1 MIKGVTRATRR
12 WGVAVAFLLLACSI
26 PALAEDFKLSDVKP
40 GLEGIAVTAG
50 VGNVLERFQV
60 KVLET
65 LRDGALPLVL
75 VRASGAFLD
84 ATGGVGQ
91 GFSGS
96 PVYIGDKLLGAIS
109 GGFPNG
115 DGRLVLVTP
124 IEFMRRALPTAATLL
139 EVMPRSL
146 TKLCL
151 EGQGCAAP
159 LSTPLSVNGLSPRA
173 ITALQA
179 GLEARGLPFSV
190 APLQSAQSSPSRVVS
205 YRLEPGAPIA
215 AQLVTGD
222 INIGAVGAVTSVE
235 GNRVLAFGHPVFGDS
250 RVRSLMQGAYIVG
263 FVPSRTV
270 PFKLAESLGASLGTF
285 VSDRPYG
292 LGGLTGTP
300 VTLPLEVSL
309 KRGATTTVTK
319 VNLAAVPDIAA
330 TLALAT
336 TLGALDSVLEGS
348 APGSA
353 KLTWRLEFTDR
364 AAVTY
369 GDRLADADDIATSVS
384 KRAALLLALI
394 TENPYAAVNLKKLSL
409 SLEIAPYSALRIV
422 KVDSEKKSLKAGEST
437 SLNLR
442 LQPYR
447 GASVQR
453 RVSFKIPSDAQAGSL
468 RLRVRGTSTPRP
480 RNDASL
486 QDNPDPW
493 DGVLTFEELLERMR
507 SRLSGEYAVV
517 ETTGDSPTVIGIENC
532 DDVVSGWAY
541 IDIQV
546 VK

>member
-1 MIKGVTRATRR
+1 MMPMVTRGTLRLGA
-12 WGVAVAFLLLACSI
+12 AALALTLCGA
-26 PALAEDFKLSDVKP
+26 PVLAEDFKLADVKA
-40 GLEGIAVTAG
+40 GLEGTAVTAG

-65 LRDGALPLVL
+65 LRDGSLPLVL

-84 ATGGVGQ
+84 GTGGVGQ

-115 DGRLVLVTP
+115 DGRLALVTP
-124 IEFMRRALPTAATLL
+124 IEFMRRALPAAATLL
-139 EVMPRSL
+139 EVLPPSL
-146 TKLCL
+146 TALCL
-151 EGQGCAAP
+151 EGQGCAVP
-159 LSTPLSVNGLSPRA
+159 LSTPLSVSGLSKRA
-173 ITALQA
+173 ITALQT
-179 GLEARGLPFSV
+179 GLEERGLPFTV
-190 APLQSAQSSPSRVVS
+190 APLQTTQGNPARLAA

-222 INIGAVGAVTSVE
+222 VNIGAVGAVTSVE
-235 GNRVLAFGHPVFGDS
+235 GRSVLAFGHPVFGDS

-263 FVPSRTV
+263 FVPSRTI
-270 PFKLAESLGASLGTF
+270 PFKLAEALGAPLGTF
-285 VSDRPYG
+285 ISDRPYG

-300 VTLPLEVSL
+300 AALPLEISL
-309 KRGATTTVTK
+309 KRGAAVSVTK

-336 TLGALDSVLEGS
+336 TLGALDDALEGNM
-348 APGSA
+348 PGNV

-369 GDRLADADDIATSVS
+369 GDRLADADDIATPVS
-384 KRAALLLALI
+384 RRAALLLALI
-394 TENPYAAVNLKKLSL
+394 VENPYAAVNLKKLSL
-409 SLEIAPYSALRIV
+409 SLEVAPYSALRII
-422 KVDSEKKSLKAGEST
+422 KVEGEKKALKAGEST
-437 SLNLR
+437 TLNLR

-447 GASVQR
+447 NAAVQR
-453 RVSFKIPSDAQAGSL
+453 RVTFKIPADAQVGTL
-468 RLRVRGTSTPRP
+468 KLRVRGLATSRP

-517 ETTGDSPTVIGIENC
+517 ETIGDSPVVIGIENC
-532 DDVVSGWAY
+532 DEVVTGWAY
-541 IDIQV
+541 IDVQV
-546 VK
+546 IK

>member
-1 MIKGVTRATRR
+1 MMPMVTRGTLRLGAAALALTVCAT
-12 WGVAVAFLLLACSI
+12 
-26 PALAEDFKLSDVKP
+26 PALAEDFKLSEVKA
-40 GLEGIAVTAG
+40 GLEGTAVTAG

-65 LRDGALPLVL
+65 LRDGSLPLVL
-75 VRASGAFLD
+75 VRTSGAFLD
-84 ATGGVGQ
+84 GTGGVGQ

-115 DGRLVLVTP
+115 DGRLALVTP

-139 EVMPRSL
+139 EVLPRNL
-146 TKLCL
+146 TRLCL
-151 EGQGCAAP
+151 ASQGCAEP
-159 LSTPLSVNGLSPRA
+159 LSTPLTVSGLSPRA
-173 ITALQA
+173 VTALQI

-190 APLQSAQSSPSRVVS
+190 APLQSAQSSPSRVFA

-222 INIGAVGAVTSVE
+222 VNIGAVGVVTSVE
-235 GNRVLAFGHPVFGDS
+235 GRSVLAFGHPVFGDS

-270 PFKLAESLGASLGTF
+270 PFKIAESLGAPLGTF
-285 VSDRPYG
+285 ISDRPYG

-300 VTLPLEVSL
+300 ASLPLEVSL
-309 KRGATTTVTK
+309 KRGTATTVTK

-336 TLGALDSVLEGS
+336 TLGALDDALEGNM
-348 APGSA
+348 PGNA

-364 AAVTY
+364 AALTY
-369 GDRLADADDIATSVS
+369 GDRLADADDIATPVS
-384 KRAALLLALI
+384 RRAALLLALI

-409 SLEIAPYSALRIV
+409 SLEVTPYSALRII
-422 KVDSEKKSLKAGEST
+422 KAESEKKSLKAGEST
-437 SLNLR
+437 TLNLR

-447 GASVQR
+447 GTSLQR
-453 RVSFKIPSDAQAGSL
+453 RVAFRVPADAQVGPL
-468 RLRVRGTSTPRP
+468 KLRVRGLATPRP

-507 SRLSGEYAVV
+507 SRLSGEYAAV
-517 ETTGDSPTVIGIENC
+517 ETTGDSPVVIGIENC
-532 DDVVSGWAY
+532 DEVVTGWAY
-541 IDIQV
+541 IDVQV

>member
-1 MIKGVTRATRR
+1 MMAMVTRGTLRLGAAALT
-12 WGVAVAFLLLACSI
+12 VALGIA
-26 PALAEDFKLSDVKP
+26 PALAEDFKLADVKA
-40 GLEGIAVTAG
+40 GLQGTAVTAG

-60 KVLET
+60 SVLET

-84 ATGGVGQ
+84 GTGGVGQ

-115 DGRLVLVTP
+115 DGRLALVTP
-124 IEFMRRALPTAATLL
+124 IEYMRRALPAAATLL
-139 EVMPRSL
+139 EVLPRSL
-146 TKLCL
+146 TRLCVQ
-151 EGQGCAAP
+151 GQGCAVP
-159 LSTPLSVNGLSPRA
+159 LSTPLTVSGLSPRA
-173 ITALQA
+173 VAALQT
-179 GLEARGLPFSV
+179 GLEDKGLALTV
-190 APLQSAQSSPSRVVS
+190 APLQGAQSAPSRLAA

-222 INIGAVGAVTSVE
+222 VNIGAVGAVTTVE

-250 RVRSLMQGAYIVG
+250 RVKSLMQGAYIVG

-270 PFKLAESLGASLGTF
+270 PFKLAEALGAPLGTF

-300 VTLPLEVSL
+300 ATLPLEISL
-309 KRGATTTVTK
+309 KRGALTSVTK

-330 TLALAT
+330 TLALVT
-336 TLGALDSVLEGS
+336 TLGALDDALEGS
-348 APGSA
+348 APGNA
-353 KLTWRLEFTDR
+353 RLTWRLEFNDR
-364 AAVTY
+364 AALSY
-369 GDRLADADDIATSVS
+369 GDRLADADDIATQVS
-384 KRAALLLALI
+384 RRAGLLLALI

-409 SLEIAPYSALRIV
+409 SLEVAPYSALRIV
-422 KVDSEKKSLKAGEST
+422 KADSEKKSLKAGEST
-437 SLNLR
+437 TLNLR

-447 GASVQR
+447 AAPLQR
-453 RVSFKIPSDAQAGSL
+453 RVSFRVPIDAQVGTL
-468 RLRVRGTSTPRP
+468 RLRVRGVATPRP
-480 RNDASL
+480 RTEASGL
-486 QDNPDPW
+486 ENPDPW

-507 SRLSGEYAVV
+507 SRLTAEYAVV
-517 ETTGDSPTVIGIENC
+517 ETTGDSPVVIGIENC
-532 DDVVSGWAY
+532 DEVVTGWAY
-541 IDIQV
+541 IDVQV

>member
-1 MIKGVTRATRR
+1 MMAMVTRGTLRLGAAALT
-12 WGVAVAFLLLACSI
+12 VALSI
-26 PALAEDFKLSDVKP
+26 APASAEDFKLADVKA
-40 GLEGIAVTAG
+40 GLQGTAVTAG

-60 KVLET
+60 SVLET

-84 ATGGVGQ
+84 GTGGVGQ

-115 DGRLVLVTP
+115 DGRLALVTP
-124 IEFMRRALPTAATLL
+124 IEYMRRALPAAATLL
-139 EVMPRSL
+139 EVMPPSL
-146 TKLCL
+146 TQLCL

-159 LSTPLSVNGLSPRA
+159 LSTPLTVSGLSGRA
-173 ITALQA
+173 VIALQT

-190 APLQSAQSSPSRVVS
+190 APLQGPQSSPARVAA

-222 INIGAVGAVTSVE
+222 VNIGAVGAVTTVE
-235 GNRVLAFGHPVFGDS
+235 GNRVLAFGHGVFGDS

-270 PFKLAESLGASLGTF
+270 PFKLAEPLGAPLGTF

-309 KRGATTTVTK
+309 KRGALTSVTK
-319 VNLAAVPDIAA
+319 VNLAAAPDIAA

-336 TLGALDSVLEGS
+336 TLGALDDALEGS
-348 APGSA
+348 APGNA

-369 GDRLADADDIATSVS
+369 GDRLADADDIAAPVS
-384 KRAALLLALI
+384 RRAALLLALI

-409 SLEIAPYSALRIV
+409 SLEITPYSALRIV
-422 KVDSEKKSLKAGEST
+422 KADSEKKSLKAGEST
-437 SLNLR
+437 TLNLR

-447 GASVQR
+447 GPSAQR
-453 RVSFKIPSDAQAGSL
+453 RVSFKIPNDAQIGPL
-468 RLRVRGTSTPRP
+468 RLRARGLATPRP
-480 RNDASL
+480 RNDASS

-493 DGVLTFEELLERMR
+493 DGLLTFEELLEGCVGVNHRAGVNAGR
-507 SRLSGEYAVV
+507 LEGSREQL
-517 ETTGDSPTVIGIENC
+517 
-532 DDVVSGWAY
+532 
-541 IDIQV
+541 
-546 VK
+546 

>member
-1 MIKGVTRATRR
+1 MMPMVSRGTLRLGA
-12 WGVAVAFLLLACSI
+12 AALALTFCAA
-26 PALAEDFKLSDVKP
+26 PTLAEDFKLSDVKA
-40 GLEGIAVTAG
+40 GLEGTAVTAG

-84 ATGGVGQ
+84 GTGGVGQ

-115 DGRLVLVTP
+115 DGRLALVTP
-124 IEFMRRALPTAATLL
+124 IEFMRRALPAAATML
-139 EVMPRSL
+139 EVLPPSL
-146 TKLCL
+146 TKLCVA
-151 EGQGCAAP
+151 GQGCAVP
-159 LSTPLSVNGLSPRA
+159 LSTPLSVSGLSPRA
-173 ITALQA
+173 IAALQT
-179 GLEARGLPFSV
+179 GLEEKGLPFTV
-190 APLQSAQSSPSRVVS
+190 APLQSAQSSPSRVGA

-222 INIGAVGAVTSVE
+222 INIGAVGAVTTVE

-250 RVRSLMQGAYIVG
+250 RVRSIMQGAYIVG

-270 PFKLAESLGASLGTF
+270 PFKLAEAFGTPLGTF
-285 VSDRPYG
+285 INDRPYG

-300 VTLPLEVSL
+300 ATLPLEVSV
-309 KRGATTTVTK
+309 KRGASLSVTQ

-330 TLALAT
+330 TLALVT
-336 TLGALDSVLEGS
+336 TLGALDDALEGS
-348 APGSA
+348 APGNA

-364 AAVTY
+364 AALTY
-369 GDRLADADDIATSVS
+369 GDRLADSDDIATPISR
-384 KRAALLLALI
+384 RAALLLALI
-394 TENPYAAVNLKKLSL
+394 TENPYAVVNLKKLSL
-409 SLEIAPYSALRIV
+409 SLEVTKYSALRII
-422 KVDSEKKSLKAGEST
+422 KADSEKKSLKAGEST
-437 SLNLR
+437 TLNLR

-447 GASVQR
+447 GASLQR
-453 RVSFKIPSDAQAGSL
+453 RVSFKIPSDAQVGPL
-468 RLRVRGTSTPRP
+468 RLRVRGLSTSRP
-480 RNDASL
+480 RTAASNL
-486 QDNPDPW
+486 ENPDPW

-517 ETTGDSPTVIGIENC
+517 ETVSDDPVVIGIENC
-532 DDVVSGWAY
+532 DDVVTGWAY
-541 IDIQV
+541 LDVQV

>member
-1 MIKGVTRATRR
+1 MMPMVTRGTLRL
-12 WGVAVAFLLLACSI
+12 GVAALTFTLCATPV
-26 PALAEDFKLSDVKP
+26 LAEDFKLTDVKA
-40 GLEGIAVTAG
+40 GLEGTAVTAG

-65 LRDGALPLVL
+65 LRDGSLPLVL

-84 ATGGVGQ
+84 GTGGVGQ

-115 DGRLVLVTP
+115 DGRLALVTP
-124 IEFMRRALPTAATLL
+124 IEYMRRALPTAATLL
-139 EVMPRSL
+139 EVLPRSL
-146 TKLCL
+146 TKLCIA
-151 EGQGCAAP
+151 GQGCAAP
-159 LSTPLSVNGLSPRA
+159 LSTPLSVSGLSKRA
-173 ITALQA
+173 VTALQT
-179 GLEARGLPFSV
+179 GLEDKGLPFTV
-190 APLQSAQSSPSRVVS
+190 APLQSAESNPSRVGA

-222 INIGAVGAVTSVE
+222 ISIGAVGAVTTVE

-250 RVRSLMQGAYIVG
+250 RGRSIMQGAYIVG

-270 PFKLAESLGASLGTF
+270 PFKLAEAFGAALGTF
-285 VSDRPYG
+285 ISDRPYG

-300 VTLPLEVSL
+300 VALPLEISL
-309 KRGATTTVTK
+309 KRGAAITVTK

-336 TLGALDSVLEGS
+336 TLGALDDALEGNV
-348 APGSA
+348 PGNA

-364 AAVTY
+364 APLTY
-369 GDRLADADDIATSVS
+369 GDRLADADDIATPVS
-384 KRAALLLALI
+384 RRAALLLALI
-394 TENPYAAVNLKKLSL
+394 TENPYAVANLKKLSL
-409 SLEIAPYSALRIV
+409 SLEVTKYGALRII
-422 KVDSEKKSLKAGEST
+422 KADSEKKSLKAGEST
-437 SLNLR
+437 TLNLR

-447 GASVQR
+447 AAPLQR
-453 RVSFKIPSDAQAGSL
+453 RVTFRIPADAQVGTL
-468 RLRVRGTSTPRP
+468 RLRVRGIATPRP
-480 RNDASL
+480 RTPASVL
-486 QDNPDPW
+486 ENPDPW

-507 SRLSGEYAVV
+507 SRLGGDYAVV
-517 ETTGDSPTVIGIENC
+517 ETVGDDPVVVGVENC
-532 DDVVSGWAY
+532 DEVVTGWAY
-541 IDIQV
+541 IDVQV

>member
-1 MIKGVTRATRR
+1 MMPMVTRGTLRLGA
-12 WGVAVAFLLLACSI
+12 AALALTVCAA
-26 PALAEDFKLSDVKP
+26 PALAEDFKLIDVKA
-40 GLEGIAVTAG
+40 GLEGTAVTAG
-50 VGNVLERFQV
+50 VGNVLERFGV

-65 LRDGALPLVL
+65 LRDGSLPLVL
-75 VRASGAFLD
+75 VRTSGAFLD
-84 ATGGVGQ
+84 GTGGVGQ

-115 DGRLVLVTP
+115 DGRLALVTP
-124 IEFMRRALPTAATLL
+124 IEFMRRALPSATALL
-139 EVMPRSL
+139 EVLPHSL
-146 TKLCL
+146 TKLCIA
-151 EGQGCAAP
+151 EQGCAAP
-159 LSTPLSVNGLSPRA
+159 LSTPLSVSGLSGRA
-173 ITALQA
+173 MTALQI
-179 GLEARGLPFSV
+179 GLEARGLPFTVS
-190 APLQSAQSSPSRVVS
+190 PLQGAQSAPPRVGA

-222 INIGAVGAVTSVE
+222 VNIGAVGAVTSVE

-270 PFKLAESLGASLGTF
+270 PFKIAEPLGAPLGTF
-285 VSDRPYG
+285 ISDRPYG

-300 VTLPLEVSL
+300 ATLPLEVSL
-309 KRGATTTVTK
+309 KRGASTTVTK

-336 TLGALDSVLEGS
+336 TLGALDDALEGN
-348 APGSA
+348 APGNA
-353 KLTWRLEFTDR
+353 KLMWRLEFTDR
-364 AAVTY
+364 AALTY
-369 GDRLADADDIATSVS
+369 GDRLADADDIATPVS
-384 KRAALLLALI
+384 RRAALLLALI

-409 SLEIAPYSALRIV
+409 ALEVAPYSALRII
-422 KVDSEKKSLKAGEST
+422 KADSEKKSLKAGEST
-437 SLNLR
+437 TLNLR

-447 GASVQR
+447 GTSLQR
-453 RVSFKIPSDAQAGSL
+453 RVAFRVPADAQVGPL
-468 RLRVRGTSTPRP
+468 KLRVRGLATPRP

-507 SRLSGEYAVV
+507 SRLSGAYAVV
-517 ETTGDSPTVIGIENC
+517 ETTGDSPVVIGIENC
-532 DDVVSGWAY
+532 DEVVTGWTY
-541 IDIQV
+541 IDVQV